1 MKFFN
6 ATSRRV
12 LMNLEKKSA
21 GQKNAELIFEK
32 LHFIRKLKLCIF
44 NFMAVIRYLSF
55 LMSSY
60 LQVIHNL

>member
-32 LHFIRKLKLCIF
+32 LHFIRKLK
-44 NFMAVIRYLSF
+44 
-55 LMSSY
+55 
-60 LQVIHNL
+60 